1 MEKIYTFITENNT
14 EILCYMDSENNKWFN
29 ASIICEFLEYEN
41 IKNTLNLDHIKK
53 YIQKYENIFK
63 NNKLKTNT
71 KIISEPGVYR
81 LILNSTQ
88 KDALIIQDWL
98 VEDVMPQLQKNKIYK
113 LNSKNMQKY
122 IK

>member
-1 MEKIYTFITENNT
+1 MEKIYTFITDNNK
-14 EILCYMDSENNKWFN
+14 EILCYIDSDDNKWFD
-29 ASIICEFLEYEN
+29 AIIICEFLEYEN
-41 IKNTLNLDHIKK
+41 IKNTLSLDHIKK
-53 YIQKYENIFK
+53 YIKKYENVFK
-63 NNKLKTNT
+63 NNKLKPNT
-71 KIISEPGVYR
+71 KIISESGVYR

-98 VEDVMPQLQKNKIYK
+98 VEDVMLQLQKNKIYK